1 MGLMQSAVWVQE
13 VTILGVC
20 KLKTEIAFCSQTTFF
35 FFFFKVPMKHSCG
48 QAQISAEAVSEPCWL
63 ISIVQKS
70 FRFVP
75 MAHQS
80 PPALAKPKLAL
91 MRTSPRAFL
100 CLSAEVEAGLQVQ
113 AVRCRTQKAGCGAG
127 EGVSTV

>member
-1 MGLMQSAVWVQE
+1 
-13 VTILGVC
+13 
-20 KLKTEIAFCSQTTFF
+20 
-35 FFFFKVPMKHSCG
+35 MKHSCG

-113 AVRCRTQKAGCGAG
+113 AVRCRTQKADCGAG